1 MAQSVT
7 SPVAC
12 SFDHVF
18 WGKSYTLMEGQ
29 KEKTFDP
36 TPGPG
41 EGHISLTPWP
51 HPPCPKRGLHTKSA
65 IPTSPLSFS
74 GVLAAAHVRENR
86 LNSRPGQRDRGP
98 DASQATAQGKFAPT
112 SNTYLSYWRFSKPN
126 SVPGVLWNFLSGI
139 ILQFFTTQFLKTQ
152 ENKSLILTIYSLS
165 ICYLVLP
172 RKLTAVLQPGHGL
185 RTQGPGCKSQPLNL
199 VAPELGGVLGLVPHF
214 PHN

>member
-41 EGHISLTPWP
+41 EGHTSLTPWP
-51 HPPCPKRGLHTKSA
+51 HPPCPKRGLHTTSA

-74 GVLAAAHVRENR
+74 GVLGAAHVQENQ

-98 DASQATAQGKFAPT
+98 AGRLTGYCLGQICTNFKHVSLFLEVFQTKFCFGRAVE
-112 SNTYLSYWRFSKPN
+112 FSFRNHFIMFRHSVFKN
-126 SVPGVLWNFLSGI
+126 SR
-139 ILQFFTTQFLKTQ
+139 
-152 ENKSLILTIYSLS
+152 E
-165 ICYLVLP
+165 
-172 RKLTAVLQPGHGL
+172 
-185 RTQGPGCKSQPLNL
+185 
-199 VAPELGGVLGLVPHF
+199 
-214 PHN
+214 